1 MVQEKEELWLYE
13 AVEPGQQGRLSVV
26 TLTPE
31 DIARYALVSQNHDLR
46 YHASPASPMPTMVLT
61 YAPLMRE
68 DIADAN
74 GFTALERSTTARRQ
88 TPFAKCEVWWWAPVK
103 AGDTLTGNR
112 KVFEKYE
119 RRGNRFVTFRVDAA
133 NQDGVAVARYDYTCI
148 FDYAQGQREVPQEQ
162 GTAAPTLGPQIPPS
176 ATSAAKEYPSYESL
190 EVGDLL
196 PPLSLS
202 ESQEIIN
209 RKNDFRMFGP
219 PSESNIHTDPEFA
232 REGLFGG
239 TVNRKND
246 FRMFGPPSESNI
258 HTDPEFAREGLFGGT
273 VNSGPAT
280 LSYVDQTLEQSFPLS
295 AFYNG
300 GRLLMRAIEP
310 FRAGDTVT
318 FQAEITNKAIE
329 DSQKIVECR
338 VRGVNQRGD
347 LVSLSDARLVLE

>member
-1 MVQEKEELWLYE
+1 MVQEKEKLWVYE
-13 AVEPGQQGRLSVV
+13 SVEPGQRGRPSVV

-31 DIARYALVSQNHDLR
+31 DIARYALVSQNLEPGYQD
-46 YHASPASPMPTMVLT
+46 SPVNPMPTMVLT

-74 GFTALERSTTARRQ
+74 GFTALERSKTARRQ

-133 NQDGVAVARYDYTCI
+133 NQDGLAVARYDYTCI

-162 GTAAPTLGPQIPPS
+162 GTAAPALEPQTPPS
-176 ATSAAKEYPSYESL
+176 ATPAAKEYPSYESL

-202 ESQEIIN
+202 ESQEII
-209 RKNDFRMFGP
+209 
-219 PSESNIHTDPEFA
+219 
-232 REGLFGG
+232 
-239 TVNRKND
+239 NRKND

-318 FQAEITNKAIE
+318 FQAEITNKAVE

-347 LVSLSDARLVLE
+347 LVSLSDTRLVLE

>member
-1 MVQEKEELWLYE
+1 MVQEKEKLWLYE
-13 AVEPGQQGRLSVV
+13 AVEPGQQGRPSVV

-46 YHASPASPMPTMVLT
+46 YQASPVIPMPTMVLT

-119 RRGNRFVTFRVDAA
+119 RRGNRFVTFSVDAA

-148 FDYAQGQREVPQEQ
+148 FDYAQGQREVPQEL
-162 GTAAPTLGPQIPPS
+162 GTAAPTLEPHTPPS
-176 ATSAAKEYPSYESL
+176 ATPAAKEYPSFESL
-190 EVGDLL
+190 EAGDLL

-202 ESQEIIN
+202 ESQEII
-209 RKNDFRMFGP
+209 
-219 PSESNIHTDPEFA
+219 
-232 REGLFGG
+232 
-239 TVNRKND
+239 NRKND

-318 FQAEITNKAIE
+318 FQAEITNKTIE
-329 DSQKIVECR
+329 ASQKIVECR

-347 LVSLSDARLVLE
+347 LVSLSDARLVLGESIGT

>member
-1 MVQEKEELWLYE
+1 MVQEKEKLWVYDVVQ
-13 AVEPGQQGRLSVV
+13 AGQRGRASVV

-31 DIARYALVSQNHDLR
+31 DIARYARVSQNPDLR
-46 YHASPASPMPTMVLT
+46 YQASPVIPMPTMVLT

-88 TPFAKCEVWWWAPVK
+88 TPFAKCEVWWSAPVK

-162 GTAAPTLGPQIPPS
+162 GTAAPTLEPLTPPS
-176 ATSAAKEYPSYESL
+176 ATPAAKEYPSFESL

-219 PSESNIHTDPEFA
+219 PN
-232 REGLFGG
+232 
-239 TVNRKND
+239 
-246 FRMFGPPSESNI
+246 ESNI

-280 LSYVDQTLEQSFPLS
+280 LSYVDQTLEQSFPVS

-347 LVSLSDARLVLE
+347 LVSLSDARLVLGD

>member
-1 MVQEKEELWLYE
+1 MVQEKEKLWLYE
-13 AVEPGQQGRLSVV
+13 VVEPGQQGRPSVV

-46 YHASPASPMPTMVLT
+46 YQGSPSIPMPTMVLT
-61 YAPLMRE
+61 YSPLMRE

-74 GFTALERSTTARRQ
+74 GFTAQERSTTARRQ

-133 NQDGVAVARYDYTCI
+133 NQHGQAVARYDYTCI
-148 FDYAQGQREVPQEQ
+148 FDYAQGQREVPQDQ
-162 GTAAPTLGPQIPPS
+162 GTAAPTLEPQTPVSTTP
-176 ATSAAKEYPSYESL
+176 AAQEYPSYESL
-190 EVGDLL
+190 EIGDLL

-202 ESQEIIN
+202 ESQEII
-209 RKNDFRMFGP
+209 
-219 PSESNIHTDPEFA
+219 
-232 REGLFGG
+232 
-239 TVNRKND
+239 NRKND

-338 VRGVNQRGD
+338 VRGINQRGD
-347 LVSLSDARLVLE
+347 LVSLSDARLVLGE

>member
-1 MVQEKEELWLYE
+1 MVQEKEKLWVYE
-13 AVEPGQQGRLSVV
+13 SVEPGQQGRPSVV
-26 TLTPE
+26 TLTPQ
-31 DIARYALVSQNHDLR
+31 DIRRYALVSQNHDLR
-46 YHASPASPMPTMVLT
+46 YQASPVIPMPTMVLT

-133 NQDGVAVARYDYTCI
+133 NQDGLAVARYDYTCI

-162 GTAAPTLGPQIPPS
+162 GTAAPRLEPQTPPS
-176 ATSAAKEYPSYESL
+176 ATLAAKEYPPYESL

-202 ESQEIIN
+202 ESQEII
-209 RKNDFRMFGP
+209 
-219 PSESNIHTDPEFA
+219 
-232 REGLFGG
+232 
-239 TVNRKND
+239 NRKND

-318 FQAEITNKAIE
+318 FQAEITNRAVE

-347 LVSLSDARLVLE
+347 LVSLSDTRLVFG

>member
-1 MVQEKEELWLYE
+1 MMQEKEKLWVYE
-13 AVEPGQQGRLSVV
+13 AVEAGQQGRPSVV

-31 DIARYALVSQNHDLR
+31 DIARYALVSQNPDSR
-46 YHASPASPMPTMVLT
+46 YHDSPAIPMPTMALT

-74 GFTALERSTTARRQ
+74 GFTALERSKTARRQ
-88 TPFAKCEVWWWAPVK
+88 TPFAKCELWWWAPVQ

-119 RRGNRFVTFRVDAA
+119 RRGNRFVTFRVDAT
-133 NQDGVAVARYDYTCI
+133 NQHGQAVARYDYICI
-148 FDYAQGQREVPQEQ
+148 FDYAQGQREVPEDRQ
-162 GTAAPTLGPQIPPS
+162 AAQAATVEPTIPTPPK
-176 ATSAAKEYPSYESL
+176 AKRELRSYESL
-190 EVGDLL
+190 EVGEKL
-196 PPLSLS
+196 PPLSIS
-202 ESQEIIN
+202 ESQEII
-209 RKNDFRMFGP
+209 
-219 PSESNIHTDPEFA
+219 
-232 REGLFGG
+232 
-239 TVNRKND
+239 NRKND

-318 FQAEITNKAIE
+318 FQAEVTAKAVE
-329 DSQKIVECR
+329 NGQNIVECR

-347 LVSLSDARLVLE
+347 LVSLSDARLVLPEL

>member
-1 MVQEKEELWLYE
+1 MVQEKEKLWVYE
-13 AVEPGQQGRLSVV
+13 AVEPGQQGRPSVV

-31 DIARYALVSQNHDLR
+31 DIARYAQVSQNPDPR
-46 YHASPASPMPTMVLT
+46 YQDSPENPMPTMVLT

-74 GFTALERSTTARRQ
+74 GFTALERSKTARRQ
-88 TPFAKCEVWWWAPVK
+88 TPFAKCEIWWWAPVQ

-112 KVFEKYE
+112 QVFEKYE
-119 RRGNRFVTFRVDAA
+119 RRGSRFVTFRVDAT
-133 NQDGVAVARYDYTCI
+133 NQHGQAVARYDYTCI
-148 FDYAQGQREVPQEQ
+148 FDYAQGQREVPQDR
-162 GTAAPTLGPQIPPS
+162 GAAAPVEQATPS
-176 ATSAAKEYPSYESL
+176 STPALREYRSYESL
-190 EVGDLL
+190 EVGDKL
-196 PPLSLS
+196 PPLSIS
-202 ESQEIIN
+202 ESQEII
-209 RKNDFRMFGP
+209 
-219 PSESNIHTDPEFA
+219 
-232 REGLFGG
+232 
-239 TVNRKND
+239 NRKND

-318 FQAEITNKAIE
+318 FQAEITNKSIE
-329 DSQKIVECR
+329 DSQRIVECR
-338 VRGVNQRGD
+338 VRGLNQRGD
-347 LVSLSDARLVLE
+347 LVSLSDARLVLGE

>member
-1 MVQEKEELWLYE
+1 MVQEKEKLWLYE
-13 AVEPGQQGRLSVV
+13 VVEPGQQGRPSVV

-46 YHASPASPMPTMVLT
+46 FQGSPSIPMPTMVLT
-61 YAPLMRE
+61 YSPLMRE

-74 GFTALERSTTARRQ
+74 GFTAQERSTTARRQ

-133 NQDGVAVARYDYTCI
+133 NQHGQAVARYDYTCI
-148 FDYAQGQREVPQEQ
+148 FDYAQGQREVPQDQ
-162 GTAAPTLGPQIPPS
+162 GTAAPTLEPQTPVSTTP
-176 ATSAAKEYPSYESL
+176 AAQEYPSYESL
-190 EVGDLL
+190 EIGDLL

-202 ESQEIIN
+202 ESQEII
-209 RKNDFRMFGP
+209 
-219 PSESNIHTDPEFA
+219 
-232 REGLFGG
+232 
-239 TVNRKND
+239 NRKND

-338 VRGVNQRGD
+338 VRGINQRGD
-347 LVSLSDARLVLE
+347 LVSLSDARLVLGE